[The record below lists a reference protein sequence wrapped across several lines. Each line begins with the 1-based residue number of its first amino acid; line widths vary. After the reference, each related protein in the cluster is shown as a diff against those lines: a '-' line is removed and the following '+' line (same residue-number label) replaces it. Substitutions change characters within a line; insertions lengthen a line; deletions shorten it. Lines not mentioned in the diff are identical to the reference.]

1 MHTTSAAR
9 MAAAI
14 GMNITVALMMRDSEG
29 WMRSGDWEKHV
40 RLARRKMMIPADI
53 LSRKL

>member
-1 MHTTSAAR
+1 MHSTSAAR
-9 MAAAI
+9 MAAVMGI
-14 GMNITVALMMRDSEG
+14 KMTVTLMMKDSEG
-29 WMRSGDWEKHV
+29 RMRSGDWEKHV